1 MTLPAADEL
10 RAWRA
15 RPPCIVGVEDA
26 RDMAEAIRLTLT
38 SEGFDVRLAHDGH
51 IGLELARSAAPDVV
65 LLDIDLP
72 DIDGWEVRRQ
82 VRTSPMRTWSW
93 SRCTRTSSIA
103 CSGCPRAPTT
113 TSPSRSRPA
122 SSWPHP
128 GDAPSPAEAR
138 WSARAADVGHR
149 RERRARDVGQG
160 LARFLEQ
167 RLGVGERVAVLAVG
181 TTSALYA
188 RRSTPSRRSGEPR
201 SRARDG
207 ARAGVS
213 RPHGEPLKPMIRSR
227 CME

>member
-1 MTLPAADEL
+1 VTLPAADEL

-15 RPPCIVGVEDA
+15 RPPCIVVVEDA

-103 CSGCPRAPTT
+103 CPGCPRAPTT
-113 TSPSRSRPA
+113 TFTKPFAPRELVARIRAMLRRPRRRGGSRAPPTSDTAVNVAPRMSVRAPRA
-122 SSWPHP
+122 SS
-128 GDAPSPAEAR
+128 S
-138 WSARAADVGHR
+138 SA
-149 RERRARDVGQG
+149 
-160 LARFLEQ
+160 
-167 RLGVGERVAVLAVG
+167 
-181 TTSALYA
+181 
-188 RRSTPSRRSGEPR
+188 
-201 SRARDG
+201 
-207 ARAGVS
+207 
-213 RPHGEPLKPMIRSR
+213 
-227 CME
+227 

>member
-15 RPPCIVGVEDA
+15 RPPCIVVVEDA

-38 SEGFDVRLAHDGH
+38 SEGFDMRLAHDGH